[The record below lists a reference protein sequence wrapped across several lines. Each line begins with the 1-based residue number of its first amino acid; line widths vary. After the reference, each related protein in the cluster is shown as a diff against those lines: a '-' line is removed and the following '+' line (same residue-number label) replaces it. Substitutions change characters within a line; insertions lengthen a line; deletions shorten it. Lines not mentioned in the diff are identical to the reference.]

1 MNKRNMIGL
10 FFVALATLM
19 YEVLLT
25 RIFSVTMWYHF
36 AFMAISVAM
45 FGMTF
50 GAVLVYLYP
59 ARFAGEKG
67 PRLRATATLA
77 FAVSVVVSF
86 LAHVGAPYL
95 FQRGSEVS
103 GLGSAI
109 TIVTTFALILVP
121 FIFSG
126 IAVTLALTSGGS
138 DVGRLYAADLIGAAL
153 GCLAIWWMLSHL
165 DAPSAVFAV
174 AALAAVSALCFSPPD
189 LKQLRL
195 GALGIA
201 VVFAAVATWGGY
213 LTQGGRALLPVRF
226 AKGLFE
232 TPPLFEKW
240 NSFSRLRIEGDPN
253 VMMQPFGWGF
263 AEGYAAK
270 AAPVRQ
276 LYLNIDATAGTPLTH
291 FDGDLGKLAHL
302 KHDVTNVAHHLKQD
316 ADVLVVGVGGGRDL
330 LSALAFEQK
339 SVTGV
344 EINGDILRALTGPF
358 GDFTG
363 HLDRHSKVTLVN
375 DEARSYIART
385 DRRYDIIQVSL
396 VDTWAA
402 TSAGAFVLSE
412 NSLYTVEGW
421 KVFLSRLKPGGMLT
435 FSRWY
440 NKERPVEPYRLVAL
454 AAEALTRFGVKN
466 PRNHIMLVRTHRG
479 TSDGSSPDG
488 VGTILVSTE
497 PFSAAEVDKTRAT
510 AATLG
515 FDVAVDPEKVL
526 DETFAHLLGDDRA
539 AFVANYPHDISAPTD
554 DRPFFFHML
563 RLRNTFNPSQWEIG
577 GMGVNLRAVSILG
590 VLLLLVVYLTAK
602 TIIVPL
608 RRSPQKPPA
617 GSQPL
622 FVYFGA
628 IGTGFM
634 LVEIA
639 QMQRLNLFL
648 GHPSYALCTV
658 LFTLLLASGIGS
670 FLTGIK
676 AVARRANGLL
686 IALVATLV
694 VSGLFTPAITDALA
708 AQSTNVRILAA
719 VAILFPMGLLMG
731 TAFPLG
737 MKWAGG
743 HAPALRPWLWGIN
756 GATSVCASV
765 LAIAISLAL
774 GISVSYWSGVFCYV
788 VAIGAVVYAARATR
802 TEARPAVTVTATTP
816 PLSAPGLARRVSA
829 SIPTVGD
836 SLS

>member
-1 MNKRNMIGL
+1 MIGL

-59 ARFAGEKG
+59 ARFAGDKG
-67 PRLRATATLA
+67 PKVRAMAALA
-77 FAVSVVVSF
+77 FAVSVVASF

-95 FQRGSEVS
+95 FQGGTEI
-103 GLGSAI
+103 GMLGSAVLMI
-109 TIVTTFALILVP
+109 TTFSLILVP
-121 FIFSG
+121 FVFSG
-126 IAVTLALTSGGS
+126 VAVTLALTSGNG
-138 DVGRLYAADLIGAAL
+138 DVGRLYAADLIGAAA
-153 GCLAIWWMLSHL
+153 GCVAIWFLLSHL

-174 AALAAVSALCFSPPD
+174 AAISGFGALCFASPEW
-189 LKQLRL
+189 KRLRWTGL
-195 GALGIA
+195 GITIVFAGIAAWGGAL
-201 VVFAAVATWGGY
+201 
-213 LTQGGRALLPVRF
+213 TQSGKALLPVRF
-226 AKGLFE
+226 AKGVFE

-240 NSFSRLRIEGDPN
+240 NSFSRLRIEGDPT
-253 VMMQPFGWGF
+253 VKMQPFGWGF
-263 AEGYAAK
+263 PEKYAQTAK
-270 AAPVRQ
+270 PVHQ
-276 LYLNIDATAGTPLTH
+276 LYLNIDATAGTPLTQ
-291 FDGDLGKLAHL
+291 FDGDLDKLEHL
-302 KHDVTNVAHHLKQD
+302 KHDVTNVAHHLKKD
-316 ADVLVVGVGGGRDL
+316 ADVLVVGVGGGRDV

-344 EINGDILRALTGPF
+344 EINGDILRALSGPF
-358 GDFTG
+358 ADFTG

-375 DEARSYIART
+375 DEARSYVTRT

-402 TSAGAFVLSE
+402 TAAGAFVLSE
-412 NSLYTVEGW
+412 NALYTTEGW
-421 KVFLSRLKPGGMLT
+421 NVFLNRLKPGGVLT

-440 NKERPVEPYRLVAL
+440 NKERPVEPYRLVSL
-454 AAEALTRFGVKN
+454 AAGALESYGIKN
-466 PRNHIMLVRTHRG
+466 PRQHIIMVRTNRG
-479 TSDGSSPDG
+479 TSDGSTPDG

-497 PFSAAEVDKTRAT
+497 PFTTAQIEQARAA

-515 FDVAVDPEKVL
+515 FDVAVDPERVL
-526 DETFAHLLGDDRA
+526 DDTFAHLLGDGRA

-563 RLRNTFNPSQWEIG
+563 RLRNTFNVSHWKVG
-577 GMGVNLRAVSILG
+577 GMGVNLRAVSMLG
-590 VLLLLVVYLTAK
+590 LLLLMVIYLTAK

-608 RRSPQKPPA
+608 RRSPQRPPA

-670 FLTGIK
+670 FLSGIT
-676 AVARRANGLL
+676 AVARHSKGLL
-686 IALVATLV
+686 ATLIIVLVA
-694 VSGLFTPAITDALA
+694 SGLWTPALTDAMV
-708 AQSTNVRILAA
+708 AQPTWIRILVA
-719 VAILFPMGLLMG
+719 VVILFPMGLLMG

-737 MKWAGG
+737 MKWAGA

-765 LAIAISLAL
+765 LAIAISLSF
-774 GISVSYWSGVFCYV
+774 GISVSYWAGVACYL
-788 VAIGAVVYAARATR
+788 VAVGAVTYAARKSRVAATPEP
-802 TEARPAVTVTATTP
+802 TSTPAQVPALAR
-816 PLSAPGLARRVSA
+816 LSAGAITAVRDGLS
-829 SIPTVGD
+829 S
-836 SLS
+836 

>member
-1 MNKRNMIGL
+1 MIGL

-36 AFMAISVAM
+36 AFMAISVAL

-50 GAVLVYLYP
+50 GAVVVYLYP
-59 ARFAGEKG
+59 ARFSDDQT
-67 PRLRATATLA
+67 PRLRAAASLA
-77 FAVSVVVSF
+77 FALSVVASF

-95 FQRGSEVS
+95 FQGGSQLS
-103 GLGSAI
+103 GIGNAI
-109 TIVTTFALILVP
+109 TLVTTFAVILVP

-126 IAVTLALTSGGS
+126 TAVTLALTSGAG
-138 DVGRLYAADLIGAAL
+138 DVGRLYAADLIGAAA
-153 GCLAIWWMLSHL
+153 GCVAIWMLLSHL

-174 AALAAVSALCFSPPD
+174 AAIAAVGALCFAPAEMRS
-189 LKQLRL
+189 LRL
-195 GALGIA
+195 GAVATMLVFGGIA
-201 VVFAAVATWGGY
+201 VWGAV
-213 LTQGGRALLPVRF
+213 LTQSGRSLLPVRF
-226 AKGLFE
+226 AKGVFE

-240 NSFSRLRIEGDPN
+240 NSFSRLRVEGNPDVPSP
-253 VMMQPFGWGF
+253 PFGWGF

-291 FDGDLGKLAHL
+291 FDGDLAKLAHL
-302 KHDVTNVAHHLKQD
+302 KHDVTNVAHYLKPD
-316 ADVLVVGVGGGRDL
+316 GDVLVVGVGGGRDI

-344 EINGDILRALTGPF
+344 EINGDILRALSGPF

-402 TSAGAFVLSE
+402 TAAGAFVLSE
-412 NSLYTVEGW
+412 NALYTVEGW
-421 KVFLSRLKPGGMLT
+421 NVFLSRLKPGGLLT

-440 NKERPVEPYRLVAL
+440 NQERPVEPYRLVSL
-454 AAEALTRFGVKN
+454 AAEALSRYGVKAL
-466 PRNHIMLVRTHRG
+466 RQHIMMVRTNRG
-479 TSDGSSPDG
+479 TTDGSTPDG
-488 VGTILVSTE
+488 VGTILVSTT
-497 PFSAAEVDKTRAT
+497 PFSAAQVEQTRAT
-510 AATLG
+510 AAALG
-515 FDVAVDPEKVL
+515 FDVAVDPERVL
-526 DETFAHLLGDDRA
+526 DETFTHLLGDDRER
-539 AFVANYPHDISAPTD
+539 FVHDYPHDISAPTD

-563 RLRNTFNPSQWEIG
+563 RLRNTFNTSHWEIG
-577 GMGVNLRAVSILG
+577 GMGMNLRAVSILG
-590 VLLLLVVYLTAK
+590 LLLLLVVYLTAK

-608 RRSPQKPPA
+608 RRSPVRPPA

-658 LFTLLLASGIGS
+658 LFTLLLASGVGS
-670 FLTGIK
+670 ALTGIK
-676 AVARRANGLL
+676 AVARRAHGLL
-686 IALVATLV
+686 IALVAVLV
-694 VSGLFTPAITDALA
+694 VSGLLTPPLTDALT
-708 AQSTNVRILAA
+708 AQPIAVRILAA

-737 MKWAGG
+737 MRWAGVK
-743 HAPALRPWLWGIN
+743 APALRPWLWGIN
-756 GATSVCASV
+756 GATSVCATV
-765 LAIAISLAL
+765 LAIALSLAL
-774 GISVSYWSGVFCYV
+774 GISVSYWAGVACYV
-788 VAIGAVVYAARATR
+788 SAVGAVAYAARKSREVHAVHDVR
-802 TEARPAVTVTATTP
+802 GVVPGQADVVANAVTA
-816 PLSAPGLARRVSA
+816 PLV
-829 SIPTVGD
+829 
-836 SLS
+836 